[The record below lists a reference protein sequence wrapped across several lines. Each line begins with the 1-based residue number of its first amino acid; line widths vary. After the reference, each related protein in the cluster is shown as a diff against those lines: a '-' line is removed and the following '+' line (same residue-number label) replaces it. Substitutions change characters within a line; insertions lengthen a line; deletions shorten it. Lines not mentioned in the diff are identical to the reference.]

1 VAVVIQP
8 GLTAEADGQLMH
20 VVLDNLLGNAWKFTA
35 KVPEARIEFGM
46 EQSGENPT
54 FFVRDNGAGFNMT
67 YVEKLFRPFSRLH
80 KDTDFPGTGI
90 GLATV
95 HRVVARHGGRV
106 LAQGTPG
113 GGATIGFSLPAR
125 KSWAER

>member
-1 VAVVIQP
+1 VQ
-8 GLTAEADGQLMH
+8 ADGRLLQ
-20 VVLDNLLGNAWKFTA
+20 VVFDNLFDNAWKFTRKTA
-35 KVPEARIEFGM
+35 DARIEFGR
-46 EQSGENPT
+46 EGST